1 MKITFHGAAKQV
13 TGSAH
18 LLEIGPYRI
27 LLDCGLFDSDRVD
40 PNSPNRS
47 FTFEP
52 RDLDAVIVSH
62 AHNDHIGRLPCLVK
76 AGYRGP
82 VYLTHATA
90 DITSVM
96 LRDSAR
102 IQREDVRHGPSRRQ
116 NSSQGQVVATVAPPL
131 EPLFELNDVEWLV
144 EQFHRVPYEEATEIV
159 PGVHLTLHDAGHIL
173 GSAIIQIDFE
183 EDGKERRFVFSGDLG
198 RRNMG
203 LLPNPTPVR
212 DVDILVTESTYG
224 AKELEPN
231 DKLMKQLHAIIAR
244 AIRLQ
249 SRVVIPAFSLGR
261 TQRMV
266 YCLQEL
272 FAVHKVRPIPVFVDS
287 PLASRLTEI
296 HRDFPDAY
304 TREAQDL
311 MDQDPKYFGSKYV
324 EFCESWEDSRRLNYQ
339 PGPAVIIASSG
350 MCEAGRIRHHLKHT
364 VEDPNN
370 AIVIV
375 SYQAEKT
382 LGRKISDGVERIQIM
397 DQWFDL
403 NAAVYV
409 LDGFSGHADRN
420 DLAWWFAQSG
430 GKIGKGFLVHGE
442 PESMESL
449 TSVLQPFVETPVI
462 IPDRLDT
469 YEV

>member
-1 MKITFHGAAKQV
+1 LRITFHGAARQV

-18 LLEIGPYRI
+18 LLEIGAYKI

-40 PNSPNRS
+40 PLSPNRN
-47 FTFEP
+47 FTFDP
-52 RDLDAVIVSH
+52 RSLDAVIVSH
-62 AHNDHIGRLPCLVK
+62 AHNDHIGRLPCLVR

-82 VYLTHATA
+82 IFVTRATA

-102 IQREDVRHGPSRRQ
+102 IQREDLRNGSVRG
-116 NSSQGQVVATVAPPL
+116 GAAAATPAVEPL
-131 EPLFELNDVEWLV
+131 EPLFELADVEWVV
-144 EQFHRVPYEEATEIV
+144 EQFNRLHYSTPTEIL
-159 PGVHLTLHDAGHIL
+159 PGITLTYHDAGHIL
-173 GSAIIQIDFE
+173 GSAIIQLDYV
-183 EDGKERRFVFSGDLG
+183 EDGKPRRFVFTGDLG

-203 LLPNPTPVR
+203 LLPDPTPVQ
-212 DVDILVTESTYG
+212 DIDILVSESTYG
-224 AKELEPN
+224 SKELDPY
-231 DKLMKQLHAIIAR
+231 DKLIKQLHAIVAR

-249 SRVVIPAFSLGR
+249 SRIVIPAFSLGR

-272 FAVHKVRPIPVFVDS
+272 FAIHKVRPIPVYVDS
-287 PLASRLTEI
+287 PLALRLTDI
-296 HRDFPDAY
+296 HREYPGAY
-304 TREAQDL
+304 TDDAQKL
-311 MDQDPKYFGSKYV
+311 MDKDPKYFGSKYV
-324 EFCESWEDSRRLNYQ
+324 EFCESWDDSRRLNYQ
-339 PGPAVIIASSG
+339 PGPMVIIASSG

-364 VEDPNN
+364 VADPDN

-382 LGRKISDGVERIQIM
+382 MGRKIAEGVERLQIM
-397 DQWFDL
+397 DQWYEL

-420 DLAWWFAQSG
+420 DLAWWYGQTG
-430 GKIGKGFLVHGE
+430 GKIEKAFLVHGE
-442 PESMESL
+442 PDSL
-449 TSVLQPFVETPVI
+449 DALKPLLQPYVDSDVI
-462 IPDRLDT
+462 IPMRHES

>member
-1 MKITFHGAAKQV
+1 MRITFHGAARQV

-27 LLDCGLFDSDRVD
+27 LLDCGLYDSDRVD
-40 PNSPNRS
+40 PLSPNRN
-47 FTFEP
+47 FHFEP

-62 AHNDHIGRLPCLVK
+62 AHNDHIGKLPCLVR

-82 VYLTHATA
+82 IYVTRATA

-102 IQREDVRHGPSRRQ
+102 IQREDARNGPFR
-116 NSSQGQVVATVAPPL
+116 SSSKEPPKEPI
-131 EPLFELNDVEWLV
+131 EPLFELTDVEWVV
-144 EQFHRVPYEEATEIV
+144 EQFHRLPYGEPTEIL
-159 PGVHLTLHDAGHIL
+159 PGITLTYKDAGHIL
-173 GSAIIQIDFE
+173 GSAISQIDFVE
-183 EDGKERRFVFSGDLG
+183 GGQKRRFVFTGDLG

-203 LLPNPTPVR
+203 LLPDPTPIQNI
-212 DVDILVTESTYG
+212 DILVSESTYG
-224 AKELEPN
+224 AKELDPY
-231 DKLMKQLHAIIAR
+231 DKLIKQLHAIIAR

-272 FAVHKVRPIPVFVDS
+272 FAVHKVRPIPVYVDS
-287 PLASRLTEI
+287 PLALRLTDI
-296 HRDFPDAY
+296 HREFPEAYTPDA
-304 TREAQDL
+304 RRL
-311 MDQDPKYFGSKYV
+311 MDKDPRYFGSKYV
-324 EFCESWEDSRRLNYQ
+324 EFCETWDDSRRLNYQ
-339 PGPAVIIASSG
+339 PGPMVIIASSG
-350 MCEAGRIRHHLKHT
+350 MCEAGRIRHHLKHA
-364 VEDPNN
+364 VDDPDN

-382 LGRKISDGVERIQIM
+382 LGRQIADGVERVMLM
-397 DQWFDL
+397 DQWHEL

-420 DLAWWFAQSG
+420 DLAWWFDQTG
-430 GKIGKGFLVHGE
+430 GGIGKGFLVHGE
-442 PESMESL
+442 PDSL
-449 TSVLQPFVETPVI
+449 DALAPVLQPYVETPVV
-462 IPDRLDT
+462 IPERHESF
-469 YEV
+469 EV